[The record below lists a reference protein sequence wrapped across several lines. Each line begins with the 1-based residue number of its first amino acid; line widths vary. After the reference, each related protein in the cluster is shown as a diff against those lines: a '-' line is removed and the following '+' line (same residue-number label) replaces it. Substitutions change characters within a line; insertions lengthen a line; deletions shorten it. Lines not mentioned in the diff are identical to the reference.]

1 MLKVED
7 VFAKL
12 PVLESRHLILRPL
25 GREDAQDMYAYAR
38 DPLVS
43 RYVPWETHRNLEDTL
58 AYLNTV
64 AADQAAG
71 KPASWALVSRAEG
84 RMVGTA
90 GFVWW
95 QPEHSK
101 AEIGYIL
108 SRHLWGQ
115 GLMSEAAK
123 VVLDFGFSRMELNR
137 IEARCVE
144 ENIASARVLEKC
156 GMTLEGKLRDYLRI
170 KGNLMT
176 YRIYSILRRE
186 WEAGL

>member
-7 VFAKL
+7 IFAKL
-12 PVLESRHLILRPL
+12 PVLETQRLILRPL
-25 GREDAQDMYAYAR
+25 SPSDAQDMYAYAR

-43 RYVPWETHRNLEDTL
+43 RYVPWETHRSIEDSL

-64 AADQAAG
+64 AAAQAEG
-71 KPASWALVSRAEG
+71 KPASWAVVSRTEG

-95 QPEHSK
+95 EPAHSA

-123 VVLDFGFSRMELNR
+123 AVVDFGFSRMELNR

-170 KGNLMT
+170 QGKLLT